1 MQKFILGFA
10 LVALSSLSFTALGDD
25 DDDNDGNKIAVCH
38 KGKTVTINQSGMSGH
53 IGHGD
58 SSGSCED
65 RRAAVVVMQCQAEG
79 DEINVGAVSSSEAVA
94 EADVPVRGDSCAGA
108 LAGLLDMPMAI
119 SSVTAVSEGATEYL
133 LTGYVG
139 SP

>member
-25 DDDNDGNKIAVCH
+25 DDDGNKTSVCH
-38 KGKTVTINQSGMSGH
+38 KGRTVSINQSGMPGH
-53 IGHGD
+53 LGHGD

-79 DEINVGAVSSSEAVA
+79 DEIKVGAVSSSEAVA
-94 EADVPVRGDSCAGA
+94 EADVPMNGESCADA
-108 LAGLLDMPMAI
+108 LAGLLDVPMAI
-119 SSVTAVSEGATEYL
+119 SSVTAVSEGTTEYL